1 MIGAF
6 NRYHQS
12 TSIVCSTLHEGDIIT
27 NKLYKGDLRSLQQ
40 MNVASKYKTMKTSFS
55 HNKVVSF
62 LLLSLSTDGVSRVIL
77 NLAKGFVERGLKVD
91 IVVLKA
97 EGDALAWMPPGV
109 RVVELNTQMEG
120 VHKLSYLFSL
130 VRYLRR
136 VQPANLIVSRDDIN
150 FGSIA
155 KYLAMV
161 STRVILISH
170 MNLSQYLHHSG
181 DDVKNSFTAY
191 LLRRFLWFYG
201 LADQIVTVSQGVADS
216 LASIAGRPLKRI
228 RVIYNPV
235 VTPEMLSLAQQPLN
249 HPWFAAGEPPVIL
262 GVGRLQAMKDF
273 HTLIEAFALVR
284 QQMPVRLM
292 ILGDGEQRQNLENLI
307 DELGLT
313 SDVAL
318 PGFVSNPYNYMSQ
331 ASVLA
336 MSSLCE
342 GFGNAIAEAL
352 ACGTPVVTTDC
363 PSGPR
368 EILEYGKYG
377 TLVPLGSSQALAE
390 AILTTL
396 TTTTDSQAL
405 RQRAKTFSI
414 ETVVDSYLEVLN
426 PNSVQK
432 TVTANTYAQA
442 YVK

>member
-1 MIGAF
+1 
-6 NRYHQS
+6 
-12 TSIVCSTLHEGDIIT
+12 
-27 NKLYKGDLRSLQQ
+27 
-40 MNVASKYKTMKTSFS
+40 MKTSFY

-77 NLAKGFVERGLKVD
+77 NLAKGFVERGLTVD

-109 RVVELNTQMEG
+109 RVVELNTRMKG
-120 VHKLSYLFSL
+120 VHKLSYLLSL

-150 FGSIA
+150 LGSLA
-155 KYLAMV
+155 KYLALV
-161 STRVILISH
+161 NTRVILISH
-170 MNLSQYLHHSG
+170 TNLCQYLDYSCE
-181 DDVKNSFTAY
+181 DVKNSFSSY

-201 LADQIVTVSQGVADS
+201 LADQIVAVSQGVADS
-216 LASIAGRPLKRI
+216 LASMAGRPLKQI

-235 VTPEMLSLAQQPLN
+235 VTPEMLALAQKPLN

-262 GVGRLQAMKDF
+262 GVGRLQALKDF
-273 HTLIEAFALVR
+273 PTLIKAFALVR
-284 QQMPVRLM
+284 QQMPARLM
-292 ILGDGEQRQNLENLI
+292 ILGEGEQRQALENLI
-307 DELGLT
+307 DQLGLT

-318 PGFVSNPYNYMSQ
+318 PGFVSNPYNFISK

-342 GFGNAIAEAL
+342 GFGNVIAEAL
-352 ACGTPVVTTDC
+352 ACGTPVVSTDC
-363 PSGPR
+363 PSGPA
-368 EILEYGKYG
+368 EILEHGKYG
-377 TLVPLGSSQALAE
+377 TLVAMASEQALAE

-396 TTTTDSQAL
+396 TSATDSQAL

-414 ETVVDSYLEVLN
+414 ETAVDLYLEILN
-426 PNSVQK
+426 PNSIQK
-432 TVTANTYAQA
+432 TVISNTYTQA